1 MYDQVIGL
9 IAGSGQFP
17 LLFAHAARQA
27 GVNVVAVGFEGE
39 TDPALAKLVA
49 EFHWLRLGQLSRL
62 IRTFKAAGVTQ
73 AAMAGAI
80 NKTRLYARLR
90 PDWRAFKFMHRL
102 RNKKDDSLL
111 RAFADELESEG
122 IRIEPSTLFL
132 PLLLA
137 PSGVLT
143 RRKPNHREQRDIEF
157 GWQLAKEFGAL
168 DIGQCLLVKD
178 QAVLAVEGIDGTD
191 ATILRGGRLCGQGAV
206 VIKVSKPI
214 QDLRFDVPAVGLNT
228 VVIMKRVRAR
238 VLVVEAGRTLMF
250 DRDRMIDM
258 ANDAGITIVV
268 RSQATIRQSARESDA
283 RMSAEAVSVPASDAL
298 PPCVLVRQPSANALR
313 VGVVGVGYL
322 GRYHAEKYAALP
334 QADLVAVVD
343 LDAERA
349 QSVARTV
356 CSEGLTDYRELLG
369 RVDAVSIVT
378 PTREHFHLAH
388 DFLAAGIHVLLEK
401 PMTQTLDEA
410 DQLIALAQKNNCV
423 LQIGHLE
430 RFNPAFQAI
439 APKLRR
445 PMFMEAHRLAI
456 FSERGLEVDVILD
469 LMIHDLD
476 IVLQI
481 MKEAP
486 AEIRASGIPVLT
498 SLPDIAS
505 VRLEFANGAV
515 ANLTA
520 SRISTKN
527 LRKLR
532 VFQEDSYIVADFA
545 NKRAYTLMKEP
556 EVDPS
561 GFPEISMEELE
572 IEETDA
578 LGEEII
584 AFLDSIRTGHPAM
597 VDGIQG
603 RRALALALDVS
614 RHIQEHIHESG
625 RKLGHLRHECGVHPG
640 DWGVKSQLAG

>member
-1 MYDQVIGL
+1 MRAQLIGL

-49 EFHWLRLGQLSRL
+49 EIHWQRLGQLGRL

-80 NKTRLYARLR
+80 NKTRLYARVR

-111 RAFADELESEG
+111 RAFADELEAEG

-132 PLLLA
+132 PSLLA

-143 RRKPNHREQRDIEF
+143 RRKPNHREQLDIEF

-228 VVIMKRVRAR
+228 ILTMKRVKAR

-250 DRDRMIDM
+250 DRDRMIDT
-258 ANDAGITIVV
+258 ANDSGISIVV
-268 RSQATIRQSARESDA
+268 RSQALER
-283 RMSAEAVSVPASDAL
+283 L
-298 PPCVLVRQPSANALR
+298 PGRDIEQDSRIEPTLLPGSGTSQPCVLVRQPRADALR

-334 QADLVAVVD
+334 QADLVAVID
-343 LDAERA
+343 IDGERA
-349 QSVARTV
+349 NSVAQTV
-356 CSEGLTDYRELLG
+356 CTEGFADYRELLG

-378 PTREHFHLAH
+378 PTREHFRLARE
-388 DFLAAGIHVLLEK
+388 FLTAGVHVLLEK
-401 PMTQTLDEA
+401 PMTQTLEEA
-410 DQLIALAQKNNCV
+410 DELIALAQQNQCV

-430 RFNPAFQAI
+430 RFNPAFRAI
-439 APKLRR
+439 APRLRR
-445 PMFMEAHRLAI
+445 PMFMEAHRLAL
-456 FSERGLEVDVILD
+456 FTERGLEVDVILD

-481 MKEAP
+481 MQEMP
-486 AEIRASGIPVLT
+486 SEIRASGIPVLT
-498 SLPDIAS
+498 PLPDIAT

-520 SRISTKN
+520 SRISTKT

-532 VFQEDSYIVADFA
+532 VFQEDSYIVADYA
-545 NKRAYTLMKEP
+545 HKRAYTLMKEP
-556 EVDPS
+556 EMDSS
-561 GFPEISMEELE
+561 GFPELSMEELE

-584 AFLDSIRTGHPAM
+584 AFLDAIRARRPAV
-597 VDGIQG
+597 VDGVQG
-603 RRALALALDVS
+603 RRALALALEVS
-614 RHIQEHIHESG
+614 RRIREHIHATSH
-625 RKLGHLRHECGVHPG
+625 KLGPFPRELEAPG
-640 DWGVKSQLAG
+640 GDG

>member
-39 TDPALAKLVA
+39 TDPALAKLVT

-228 VVIMKRVRAR
+228 VLTMKRVRAR

-258 ANDAGITIVV
+258 ANEAGITIVV
-268 RSQATIRQSARESDA
+268 RSQGTLRQSAREGDE
-283 RMSAEAVSVPASDAL
+283 RISAEALSVPVSEAP

-349 QSVARTV
+349 QTVARTV
-356 CSEGLTDYRELLG
+356 CTEGLTDYRELLG

-410 DQLIALAQKNNCV
+410 DQLIAVAQKNNCV

-445 PMFMEAHRLAI
+445 PMFMEAHRLTT

-532 VFQEDSYIVADFA
+532 VFQEDSYIVADYA

-584 AFLDSIRTGHPAM
+584 AFLDSICTGHPAI

-614 RHIQEHIHESG
+614 RHIQEHIHEAG

-640 DWGVKSQLAG
+640 DWGIKSQLAG

>member
-1 MYDQVIGL
+1 VIGL

-17 LLFAHAARQA
+17 LLFAHAAHEA
-27 GVNVVAVGFEGE
+27 GVKVVAVGFEGE
-39 TDPALAKLVA
+39 TDPALAKVVA
-49 EFHWLRLGQLSRL
+49 EFHCLRLGQLSRL
-62 IRTFKAAGVTQ
+62 IRTLKAAGVTQ

-80 NKTRLYARLR
+80 NKARLYHIR

-102 RNKKDDSLL
+102 RNRKDDSLL

-132 PLLLA
+132 PSLLA

-143 RRKPNHREQRDIEF
+143 RRKPNYREQRDIEF
-157 GWQLAKEFGAL
+157 GWQLTKDFGVL

-191 ATILRGGRLCGQGAV
+191 ATILRGGRLCGRGAV

-228 VVIMKRVRAR
+228 ILTMKRANAR

-250 DRDRMIDM
+250 DRDRMIDT
-258 ANDAGITIVV
+258 ANDAGITIVA
-268 RSQATIRQSARESDA
+268 RSQAMAKRLGKDIERETP
-283 RMSAEAVSVPASDAL
+283 AEAGPVVAAQAM
-298 PPCVLVRQPSANALR
+298 PPGVLVRQPRADALR

-322 GRYHAEKYAALP
+322 GRYHGEKYAALP
-334 QADLVAVVD
+334 QANLIAVVD
-343 LDAERA
+343 IDAERA
-349 QSVARTV
+349 RSVAQDLST
-356 CSEGLTDYRELLG
+356 EALTDYRQLLT

-378 PTREHFHLAH
+378 PTREHFQLAYE
-388 DFLAAGIHVLLEK
+388 FLAAGVHVLLEK
-401 PMTQTLDEA
+401 PMTQTLNEA
-410 DQLIALAQKNNCV
+410 DQLIALAKKNNRV

-439 APKLRR
+439 APKLNH
-445 PMFMEAHRLAI
+445 PMFMEAHRLAT
-456 FSERGLEVDVILD
+456 FTERGVEVDVILD

-476 IVLQI
+476 IILQI
-481 MKEAP
+481 MQESP
-486 AEIRASGIPVLT
+486 AEIRASGIPILT
-498 SLPDIAS
+498 ALPDIAS
-505 VRLEFANGAV
+505 VRLEFPSGAV

-527 LRKLR
+527 MRKLR
-532 VFQEDSYIVADFA
+532 VFQEDSYIVADYA
-545 NKRAYTLMKEP
+545 NKRAYTLRREP
-556 EVDPS
+556 ELDPS

-572 IEETDA
+572 IVETDA

-584 AFLDSIRTGHPAM
+584 AFLDSICTRRPAT
-597 VDGIQG
+597 VDGLQG
-603 RRALALALDVS
+603 RQALALALEVS
-614 RHIQEHIHESG
+614 RRIQDHLREVG
-625 RKLGHLRHECGVHPG
+625 RKHASLRQDFGVCDE
-640 DWGVKSQLAG
+640 DWIVKSQQAG